1 MKILPN
7 NIAVIE
13 GDTHISAWVEQTGKL
28 CHDETVEKH
37 ILPLIK
43 PGQTVI
49 DAGANIGDHTVAYM
63 HKVGVNGLVYA
74 FEPHDEAHDCLQHNV
89 INSGAKSRFYL
100 YRLALSDRV
109 ENVHLYPHP
118 AIPGA
123 SHIGGNGSVMQ
134 TATLDQR
141 IGGPVHFI
149 KIDCEGYDFFVL
161 RGAIRLLMKFRPIVL
176 IEMNRGHMSRYGV
189 GYFDVL
195 TFLEAIG
202 YGFTPLLLKNKVDDE
217 QYDLLC
223 TP

>member
-37 ILPLIK
+37 ILPLIQ

-63 HKVGVNGLVYA
+63 KQVGNYGLVYA
-74 FEPHDEAHDCLQHNV
+74 FEPHKEAHECLMHNV
-89 INSGAKSRFYL
+89 LHNSSYSMYML
-100 YRLALSDRV
+100 YDCALSDRV
-109 ENVHLYPHP
+109 ENVCLSPNP
-118 AIPGA
+118 TIPGA
-123 SHIGGNGSVMQ
+123 SHIGGNGSVIQ
-134 TATLDQR
+134 TAMLDQR
-141 IGGPVHFI
+141 IGGQVHFI

-161 RGAIRLLMKFRPIVL
+161 RGAIRLLTLFRPIVL
-176 IEMNRGHMSRYGV
+176 MEMNRGHMSRYGV
-189 GYFDVL
+189 NYNDVF
-195 TFLEAIG
+195 TFLDAIR
-202 YGFTPLLLKNKVDDE
+202 YMYKPLLPHNKLTDE

-223 TP
+223 MS